1 MLHTKCRTLPH
12 GNVTLHIFGKSSFI
26 SAQEISQEWSIAP
39 HGQYVSYRGRSSECG
54 QLIMIMTS
62 H

>member
-1 MLHTKCRTLPH
+1 MSLYTFLARA
-12 GNVTLHIFGKSSFI
+12 VFI
-26 SAQEISQEWSIAP
+26 SAQEISQEWSNAL
-39 HGQYVSYRGRSSECG
+39 HGQYESYRGRSGECG